1 LGLFI
6 VPSVLAETAPDA
18 GKTQRQ
24 LEQTVR
30 PLTPKA
36 KRPRDSAPLP
46 LAPKP
51 GEVAITV
58 RQFEVT
64 GAQGLSV
71 AQLNEALAPFLNR
84 PLGFSGLQLA
94 ADAVVQAYAES
105 GRLARAFLPRQDI
118 ENGLVRIEVV
128 EARIGQ
134 VRIEGS
140 PLQRIA
146 AQRLIAPLTQLQ
158 KPGQPLD
165 THAIDRLLLLL
176 DDLPGV
182 SVAGRFEAGAVDG
195 ETDIVLSVSDESLWR
210 GTFSIDNQGSSS
222 MGMNRASA
230 TLEASSPLKI
240 GDALNLTLLKSEGNA
255 YVRANWSAPLGV
267 DGMRAGAH
275 ASRMD
280 YQLIGDFASLDGHG
294 SSGVLGLDMSYPFLR
309 SNQANVNFLFG
320 FEDKRFENY
329 SNASLQSRY
338 GVQTSTLSLNA
349 NRFDSLWGG
358 GANSLGVSWVDG
370 FVNLGDSPNQSTD
383 ALGAQTQGNFQ
394 KMSINLARQ
403 QAISRTL
410 SANVAWSFQTSSK
423 NLDSSERFYLG
434 GASGVRAY
442 PSSEAGGSSGQ
453 MFNIELRQRLDERWT
468 LTGFYDEGQVEV
480 YRVNADALSGSAAN
494 RLTLAGY
501 GLAVLWQ
508 GPEGWDVKAAL
519 AQRATGF
526 DNSNAYALTR
536 FWLSAN
542 WGF

>member
-1 LGLFI
+1 MGLFI
-6 VPSVLAETAPDA
+6 APSVLAETAPDA

-24 LEQTVR
+24 LEQNIR
-30 PLTPKA
+30 PLAPKA

-51 GEVAITV
+51 GEVAITE

-118 ENGLVRIEVV
+118 ENGLVRLEVV
-128 EARIGQ
+128 EARLGQ

-158 KPGQPLD
+158 KPGQALN
-165 THAIDRLLLLL
+165 TYAMDRLLLLL

-230 TLEASSPLKI
+230 TLEASSPFKI
-240 GDALNLTLLKSEGNA
+240 GDALNLTFLKSEGNA
-255 YVRANWSAPLGV
+255 YVRANWSVPLGV
-267 DGMRAGAH
+267 DGMRAGLH

-320 FEDKRFENY
+320 FEDKRFDNF

-370 FVNLGDSPNQSTD
+370 FVNLSDSPNQSTD

-468 LTGFYDEGQVEV
+468 LTGFYDEGHVEV

-519 AQRATGF
+519 AQRATGS